1 MPRVLLLLL
10 IVCTPLAAVDPSLFF
25 REDWADT
32 EPALPVTQEHV
43 ANPEL
48 VLALHGP
55 GKSVIKK
62 SFHKWIPNDPHYIW
76 SGVTSAR
83 WAVSLSKR
91 DGQQVDLTAGK
102 VRWRTKQAGFMHLH
116 IIVETADG
124 QWFVS
129 EASEGPASDWHVS
142 EYVLADTK
150 WRVLDIESV
159 VEKGWG
165 TPDLS
170 RVKSVGFTDLSVGG
184 WSDSSSRLDWIEVH
198 GKSVQ

>member
-1 MPRVLLLLL
+1 MIRVLLLFS
-10 IVCTPLAAVDPSLFF
+10 VFSMPLAADPNLFF
-25 REDWADT
+25 REDWTDT

-62 SFHKWIPNDPHYIW
+62 SYHKWIPNDPHYIW

-91 DGQQVDLTAGK
+91 DALVDLTAGK

-124 QWFVS
+124 RWFVS
-129 EASEGPASDWHVS
+129 EAAERPASDWHVS
-142 EYVLADTK
+142 EHVLVDTK
-150 WRVLDIESV
+150 WRILDIEAV
-159 VEKGWG
+159 VEKAWG
-165 TPDLS
+165 TPDLA
-170 RVKSVGFTDLSVGG
+170 RVKSVGFTDLSIGG
-184 WSDSSSRLDWIEVH
+184 WSDSSSRLDWIEVY
-198 GKSVQ
+198 GKPVQ

>member
-1 MPRVLLLLL
+1 MLRLLALIPLLCGVLS
-10 IVCTPLAAVDPSLFF
+10 AADPNLFF

-32 EPALPVTQEHV
+32 EPTLPVTQQDV
-43 ANPEL
+43 VSPDL
-48 VLALHGP
+48 LLALHGP

-83 WAVSLSKR
+83 WAVSLSKP
-91 DGQQVDLTAGK
+91 DAQVDLTKGR
-102 VRWRTKQAGFMHLH
+102 VRWRTKQAGFMRLH

-124 QWFVS
+124 KWFVS
-129 EASEGPASDWHVS
+129 EVSEGPASDWHVS
-142 EYVLADTK
+142 EFVLADTK

-170 RVKSVGFTDLSVGG
+170 RVKSVGFTDLSIGG
-184 WSDSSSRLDWIEVH
+184 WSDSSSRLDWIEVY
-198 GKSVQ
+198 GQPVN

>member
-1 MPRVLLLLL
+1 MLRVLLLFS
-10 IVCTPLAAVDPSLFF
+10 VFSMPLAADPNLFF
-25 REDWADT
+25 REDWTDT

-62 SFHKWIPNDPHYIW
+62 SYHKWIPNDPHYIW

-91 DGQQVDLTAGK
+91 DALVDLTAGK

-124 QWFVS
+124 RWFVS
-129 EASEGPASDWHVS
+129 EAAERPASDWHVS
-142 EYVLADTK
+142 EHVLADTK
-150 WRVLDIESV
+150 WRILDIEAV
-159 VEKGWG
+159 VEKAWG
-165 TPDLS
+165 TPDLA
-170 RVKSVGFTDLSVGG
+170 RVKSVGFTDLSIGG
-184 WSDSSSRLDWIEVH
+184 WSDSSSRLDWIEVY
-198 GKSVQ
+198 GKPVQ

>member
-1 MPRVLLLLL
+1 MLRLLALVPLICGVLS
-10 IVCTPLAAVDPSLFF
+10 AADPNLFF
-25 REDWADT
+25 REDWTDT

-62 SFHKWIPNDPHYIW
+62 SYHKWIPNDPHYIW

-83 WAVSLSKR
+83 WAVSLSKSN
-91 DGQQVDLTAGK
+91 GQMVDLTAGK
-102 VRWRTKQAGFMHLH
+102 VRWRTKQAGFMRLH

-124 QWFVS
+124 SWFVS
-129 EASEGPASDWHVS
+129 EVSEGPASDWHVS
-142 EYVLADTK
+142 EYVLADTE

-159 VEKGWG
+159 VEKAWG

-198 GKSVQ
+198 GKPAQ

>member
-1 MPRVLLLLL
+1 MLRALSISLVLCGVLS
-10 IVCTPLAAVDPSLFF
+10 AADPNLFF

-62 SFHKWIPNDPHYIW
+62 SFHKWVPNDPHYIW

-83 WAVSLSKR
+83 WAVSLSKPSA
-91 DGQQVDLTAGK
+91 QVDLTKGR
-102 VRWRTKQAGFMHLH
+102 VRWRAKQAGFMRLR

-129 EASEGPASDWHVS
+129 EASDGPASAWHVT
-142 EYVLADTK
+142 EFILADTK
-150 WRVLDIESV
+150 WRVLDIETV
-159 VEKGWG
+159 IEKAWG
-165 TPDLS
+165 VPDLS
-170 RVKSVGFTDLSVGG
+170 GVKSVGFTDLSIGG
-184 WSDSSSRLDWIEVH
+184 ASSSSSRLDWIEVY
-198 GKSVQ
+198 GKPVK

>member
-1 MPRVLLLLL
+1 MIRVLLLFS
-10 IVCTPLAAVDPSLFF
+10 VFSMPLAADPNLFF
-25 REDWADT
+25 REDWTDT

-62 SFHKWIPNDPHYIW
+62 SYHKWIPNDPHYIW

-91 DGQQVDLTAGK
+91 DALVDLTAGK

-124 QWFVS
+124 RWFVS
-129 EASEGPASDWHVS
+129 EAAERPASDWHVS
-142 EYVLADTK
+142 EHVLADTK
-150 WRVLDIESV
+150 WRILDIEAV
-159 VEKGWG
+159 VEKAWG
-165 TPDLS
+165 TPDLA
-170 RVKSVGFTDLSVGG
+170 RVKSVGFTDLSIGG
-184 WSDSSSRLDWIEVH
+184 WSDSSSRLDWIEVY
-198 GKSVQ
+198 GKPVQ

>member
-1 MPRVLLLLL
+1 M
-10 IVCTPLAAVDPSLFF
+10 PLAADPNLFF
-25 REDWADT
+25 REDWTDT

-62 SFHKWIPNDPHYIW
+62 SYHKWIPNDPHYIW

-83 WAVSLSKR
+83 WAVSLSKSN
-91 DGQQVDLTAGK
+91 GQLVDLTAGK

-124 QWFVS
+124 RWFVS
-129 EASEGPASDWHVS
+129 EAAERPASDWHVS
-142 EYVLADTK
+142 EHVLADTK
-150 WRVLDIESV
+150 WRILDIEAV
-159 VEKGWG
+159 VEKAWG
-165 TPDLS
+165 TPDLA
-170 RVKSVGFTDLSVGG
+170 RVKSVGFTDLSIGG
-184 WSDSSSRLDWIEVH
+184 WSDSSSRLDWIEVY
-198 GKSVQ
+198 GKPVQ

>member
-1 MPRVLLLLL
+1 MHRALAISL
-10 IVCTPLAAVDPSLFF
+10 ILCGALSAADPSLFV
-25 REDWADT
+25 REDWTDT
-32 EPALPVTQEHV
+32 GPALPVTKEHV

-55 GKSVIKK
+55 GKSVVKK
-62 SFHKWIPNDPHYIW
+62 SFHKWVPNDPHYIW

-83 WAVSLSKR
+83 WALSLSKGNGR
-91 DGQQVDLTAGK
+91 QGDLSAGR
-102 VRWRTKQAGFMHLH
+102 VRWRTKQAGFMYLH

-129 EASEGPASDWHVS
+129 EGSEGPAGNWHVS
-142 EYVLADTK
+142 EYALADTK

-159 VEKGWG
+159 VEKTWG

-170 RVKSVGFTDLSVGG
+170 RVRSVGFTDLSIGG
-184 WSDSSSRLDWIEVH
+184 WSDSSTRLDWIKVY
-198 GKSVQ
+198 GKPVN

>member
-1 MPRVLLLLL
+1 MLRLLALVPLLCGVLS
-10 IVCTPLAAVDPSLFF
+10 AADPNLFF
-25 REDWADT
+25 REDWTDT

-43 ANPEL
+43 ANPQL

-83 WAVSLSKR
+83 WALSLSKR
-91 DGQQVDLTAGK
+91 DSLVDLTAGK
-102 VRWRTKQAGFMHLH
+102 VRWRTKQAGFMHLR

-129 EASEGPASDWHVS
+129 EAAEGPASDWHVS
-142 EYVLADTK
+142 EFVLADSK

-159 VEKGWG
+159 VEKAWG

-170 RVKSVGFTDLSVGG
+170 RVKSVGFTDLSIGG
-184 WSDSSSRLDWIEVH
+184 GSDSSTRLDWIEVY
-198 GKSVQ
+198 GKPVK

>member
-1 MPRVLLLLL
+1 MLRLLALVPLLCGVLS
-10 IVCTPLAAVDPSLFF
+10 AADPNLFF
-25 REDWADT
+25 REDWTDD

-43 ANPEL
+43 ANPQL

-83 WAVSLSKR
+83 WALSLSKR
-91 DGQQVDLTAGK
+91 DSLVDLTAGK
-102 VRWRTKQAGFMHLH
+102 VRWRTKQAGFMHLR

-129 EASEGPASDWHVS
+129 EAAEGPASDWHVS
-142 EYVLADTK
+142 EFVLADSK

-159 VEKGWG
+159 VEKAWG

-170 RVKSVGFTDLSVGG
+170 RVKSVGFTDLSIGG
-184 WSDSSSRLDWIEVH
+184 GSDSSTRLDWIEVY
-198 GKSVQ
+198 GKPVK

>member
-1 MPRVLLLLL
+1 MLRLLAL
-10 IVCTPLAAVDPSLFF
+10 VPLFCVALSAADPNLFF
-25 REDWADT
+25 REDWTDT

-62 SFHKWIPNDPHYIW
+62 SYHKWIPNDPHYIW

-83 WAVSLSKR
+83 WAVSLSKSN
-91 DGQQVDLTAGK
+91 GQLVDLTAGK

-124 QWFVS
+124 RWFVS
-129 EASEGPASDWHVS
+129 EAAERPASDWHVS
-142 EYVLADTK
+142 EHVLADTK
-150 WRVLDIESV
+150 WRILDIEAV
-159 VEKGWG
+159 VEKAWG
-165 TPDLS
+165 TPDLA
-170 RVKSVGFTDLSVGG
+170 RVKSVGFTDLSIGG
-184 WSDSSSRLDWIEVH
+184 WSDSSSRLDWIEVY
-198 GKSVQ
+198 GKPVQ

>member
-1 MPRVLLLLL
+1 MLRLLALISLLCGVLS
-10 IVCTPLAAVDPSLFF
+10 AANPDLYF

-32 EPALPVTQEHV
+32 APTLPVTQQDV
-43 ANPEL
+43 VSPDL
-48 VLALHGP
+48 VLGLHGP

-62 SFHKWIPNDPHYIW
+62 SFHKWVPNDPHYIW

-91 DGQQVDLTAGK
+91 DALVDLTTGK
-102 VRWRTKQAGFMHLH
+102 VRWRTKQAGFMRLH

-124 QWFVS
+124 KWFVS
-129 EASEGPASDWHVS
+129 EVSEGPASDWHVS

-159 VEKGWG
+159 VEKAWG

-170 RVKSVGFTDLSVGG
+170 RVKSIGFTDLSIAG
-184 WSDSSSRLDWIEVH
+184 WSDSSSRLDWIEVY
-198 GKSVQ
+198 GKPVQ